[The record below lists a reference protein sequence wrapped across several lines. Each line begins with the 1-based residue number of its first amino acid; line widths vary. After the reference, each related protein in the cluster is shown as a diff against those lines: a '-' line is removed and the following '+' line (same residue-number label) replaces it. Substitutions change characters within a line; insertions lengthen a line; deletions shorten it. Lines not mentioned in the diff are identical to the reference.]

1 MPTRSTRRAVLAIAL
16 AAAGTAFVA
25 TPSFAYDENSTAAV
39 NVDAKGIGLRG
50 HDPVAYFTVG
60 APTPGNPEY
69 SASHGGVKYLFAS
82 KTNLE
87 TFKKNPAKYAPQYGG
102 FCAMGVANGVKLDGM
117 PNVWRIHD
125 GKLYLNVGPTVMKVW
140 SSDIQKYDGFAVK
153 NWPDIKNQSP
163 KALDRKSTRL
173 NSSH

>member
-1 MPTRSTRRAVLAIAL
+1 MYTPSTRRAVLAIAL
-16 AAAGTAFVA
+16 AAAGAAFVS
-25 TPSFAYDENSTAAV
+25 TPSFAYDESSTAAV

-87 TFKKNPAKYAPQYGG
+87 TFRKNPAKYAPQYGG
-102 FCAMGVANGVKLDGM
+102 FCAMGVANERKFDGD
-117 PNVWRIHD
+117 PEVWRVVD
-125 GKLYLNVGPTVMKVW
+125 DKLYLNVNKDV
-140 SSDIQKYDGFAVK
+140 QKKWLEDVPGNNVK
-153 NWPDIKNQSP
+153 ADTHWPEIRNKTP
-163 KALDRKSTRL
+163 KSLG
-173 NSSH
+173 